1 MVFLLLFF
9 CSLNDQTRAQC
20 SKGKKEVCACSWKR
34 KGWGTGCYFSWESF
48 GNSLSCPRSKLSKP
62 LKKLPQFPKE
72 STWNTESAWRRRSE
86 KSAESHCPLTI
97 SPGAELLPS
106 SVKRSAVYDL
116 KMILHKLICQE
127 SPIEK
132 AIRGFKWVNMKLL
145 NCYCVF
151 LFFSVKSWMMSQH
164 QHEGGETYN
173 NHISSGKWSLF
184 GWCLSKAHILLGK
197 KGNACF
203 VGWP

>member
-1 MVFLLLFF
+1 MTKQEPSVQREKKKCMLVLETGKGGAQDAIFLENP
-9 CSLNDQTRAQC
+9 SEIPSVAQ
-20 SKGKKEVCACSWKR
+20 GVNFRNHWR
-34 KGWGTGCYFSWESF
+34 
-48 GNSLSCPRSKLSKP
+48 NSLSFPRSQLGTLSQP
-62 LKKLPQFPKE
+62 EEGSLRNQLKV
-72 STWNTESAWRRRSE
+72 
-86 KSAESHCPLTI
+86 TI

-116 KMILHKLICQE
+116 KMILSKLICQE

-151 LFFSVKSWMMSQH
+151 LFFSVKSWTMSQH

-184 GWCLSKAHILLGK
+184 GWCLSKSHILLGK
-197 KGNACF
+197 KGNTCF